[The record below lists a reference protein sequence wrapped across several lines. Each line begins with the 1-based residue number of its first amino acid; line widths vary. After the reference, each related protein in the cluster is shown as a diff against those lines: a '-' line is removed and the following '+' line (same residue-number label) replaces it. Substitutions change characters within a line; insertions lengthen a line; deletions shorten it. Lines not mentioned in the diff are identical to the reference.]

1 MANRNISAEPNKNLA
16 VETLNIS
23 IPDNKENLML
33 PSPELLLFYQNLKDR
48 VIWLDTDVDQ
58 YWLDYEKYIINWN
71 KEDKGIPKEERK
83 PIWLFCYS
91 YGGDLDV
98 NWSFISLIQSSE
110 TPIYAVNMGQCCSA
124 MCFIYLACEK
134 RYAMRYSTF
143 LIHQGS
149 GGGFEGTYA
158 QVVAEID
165 EYQRKIG
172 ELYDYLLETTGIPE
186 SILQDNIGSE
196 WFLTAE
202 EALEFGICHSIVKNI
217 SEVLGE

>member
-1 MANRNISAEPNKNLA
+1 MCEKPKKNSAAEILS
-16 VETLNIS
+16 ID
-23 IPDNKENLML
+23 IPDNKENLLL
-33 PSPELLLFYQNLKDR
+33 PSPELLLFYQNLQNR
-48 VIWLDTDVDQ
+48 VIWLDSDVDQ

-71 KEDKGIPKEERK
+71 REDIGLPKEARK

-110 TPIYAVNMGQCCSA
+110 TPIYAVNMGQACSA
-124 MCFIYLACEK
+124 MCFIYLACQK
-134 RYAMRYSTF
+134 RYTMKHSTF

-158 QVVAEID
+158 QVVAAID

-172 ELYDYLLETTGIPE
+172 ELYDYLLETTKIPE
-186 SILQDNIGSE
+186 NVLQDNIGTE
-196 WFLTAE
+196 WFLSAE
-202 EALEFGICHSIVKNI
+202 EAQMYGMCDKVVDSIN
-217 SEVLGE
+217 EVLEVSDG